1 VIQWTQE
8 VFGRTL
14 SNVCVA
20 QPVIPLTQGSV
31 PIAVGAG
38 TTQLVAGLAGE
49 RIYVTALSVTGT
61 GNVQFVAGTGAS
73 CSSPTPLT
81 GNLAL
86 TGQVVVVGGG
96 SGVVLVGPV
105 AATVCVVASAA
116 MNGSLAYAQF

>member
-1 VIQWTQE
+1 MKWTPTIAL
-8 VFGRTL
+8 VLL

-20 QPVIPLTQGSV
+20 QPVLPLTQGSV

-38 TTQLVAGLAGE
+38 TTALVAGLAGE
-49 RIYVTALSVTGT
+49 RIYVTALSVGGT
-61 GNVQFVAGTGAS
+61 GNVQIVAGTGAT
-73 CSSPTPLT
+73 CSSPTALT
-81 GNLAL
+81 GTYAL
-86 TGQVVVVGGG
+86 TGQVIAFGGG